1 MKNKILTMTLV
12 SMLAVSSISVNAFAE
27 TSTESNQNQQ
37 MKERPE
43 KPENEIFGKITAIS
57 ENSVTI
63 SVAEMKQPENGGQT
77 QGTPSERP
85 ENGGQRFGTSK
96 EKPQNDNNQNGN
108 RPERKQLTD
117 AEIAEMKKKFEENI
131 TLTGE
136 TKTIDIS
143 SANFNDFGR
152 GRDGKGQN
160 KNNNTSNGADTK
172 KTEKSYKD
180 YQVGDYISIELT
192 DKDSTTAKSVRGAGM
207 MRGMEPPKD
216 NNNNSNQ

>member
-1 MKNKILTMTLV
+1 MTLV

-27 TSTESNQNQQ
+27 ITTESNQNQQ

-63 SVAEMKQPENGGQT
+63 SVAEMKRPENGGEN
-77 QGTPSERP
+77 QGTSPERP
-85 ENGGQRFGTSK
+85 ENGGQRLGISK
-96 EKPQNDNNQNGN
+96 EKPQNDNNQNGD

-152 GRDGKGQN
+152 GMRDGKGQN
-160 KNNNTSNGADTK
+160 GNNNTANGAATT

-192 DKDSTTAKSVRGAGM
+192 DKDSTTAKFVRGAGM

-216 NNNNSNQ
+216 RNNLKQQ